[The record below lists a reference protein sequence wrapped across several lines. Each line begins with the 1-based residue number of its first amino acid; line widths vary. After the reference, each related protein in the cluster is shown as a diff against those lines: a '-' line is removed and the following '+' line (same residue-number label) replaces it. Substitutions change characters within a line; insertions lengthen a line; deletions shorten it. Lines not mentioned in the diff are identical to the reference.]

1 MIWVLFGGLA
11 LLVIAGLLWPLVRA
25 PQSSESRAA
34 YDFMVFEDQLKEVE
48 RDTERGVLTAEEA
61 DAARLEIQRRILAAR
76 KIAAPAPTAGSTV
89 WRGVLAGGLIALVP
103 LFALA
108 VYLPIGA
115 PLLPGMSAVERAQM
129 IAADSEEADQL
140 LDQLAAHV
148 TANPDDAEGWSLL
161 ARSYRQL
168 RRYDEAAAAY
178 REIARIAPSGDAY
191 ANLGEVLA
199 AASGGAISPAAHE
212 ALMNALAVDRDEPR
226 ARFYLGLEQ
235 SQLGNAE
242 AAIAIWRDL
251 SADAPDDAPWL
262 DLVMRE
268 MSRTAQQAGVMP
280 MTVEPQHPLDLPQVT
295 AAAEAPRAPSGIAP
309 ENLDMIKGMVD
320 GLAARLESEPDDFD
334 GWMMLGRS
342 YTVLENMDGA
352 LNAYE
357 KAMALKPADTVSRL
371 QFASLMIAR
380 TDLDAPGPLPAKLT
394 DAMSGVL
401 EVSPAQPD
409 ALFITGLARAK
420 AGETDEAKAHWDKAL
435 LELPAGS
442 PLRREI
448 ERRLSALN

>member
-168 RRYDEAAAAY
+168 RRY
-178 REIARIAPSGDAY
+178 
-191 ANLGEVLA
+191 GEVLA
-199 AASGGAISPAAHE
+199 AASGGAISPEAHE